1 MDEIMNLKTEFRTKQ
16 WVNIIQDCKTS
27 GMTAVAWCSKNNV
40 SIKSYYYWLRKLR
53 STACRQ
59 GSLPSAQEMKQIVPL
74 SLDRTAS
81 SSSAAITVHMASVSV
96 DIGNR
101 ASKETIQ
108 AVLEALKAIC

>member
-1 MDEIMNLKTEFRTKQ
+1 MDEIMNLKTEFRTRQ

-27 GMTAVAWCSKNNV
+27 GMTAVSWCSKNNV
-40 SIKSYYYWLRKLR
+40 SIKAYYYWLRKLR

-59 GSLPSAQEMKQIVPL
+59 ESLPSTQGIQQIVPL
-74 SLDRTAS
+74 SFDRTA

-96 DIGNR
+96 DIVNGT
-101 ASKETIQ
+101 SKETIQ